1 MLPRARRTTA
11 KKTAR
16 PERKRLDLEVRREQ
30 LLGAAFDLF
39 LARGYDQVGIE
50 DVARAAGASKGLV
63 YHYFPTKKDLY
74 RAAVERGA
82 AQLLARTET
91 PATTPPLERLEAGL
105 AVYFGYVAEHRM
117 AYEALMRSG
126 VGVDPDVADV
136 LERTR
141 GVIAERILEGLPLVP
156 AVAARPAVKAA
167 VRGWIGFVEALAL
180 GWLARPEPD
189 SPALRRLAADVLQA
203 AVAGAVGLDEPPG

>member
-1 MLPRARRTTA
+1 MRGRRATKASTKAPA
-11 KKTAR
+11 KAQR
-16 PERKRLDLEVRREQ
+16 QRLDLEVRREQ
-30 LLGAAFDLF
+30 LLAAAFDLF
-39 LARGYDQVGIE
+39 VTRGYDEVGIE

-82 AQLLARTET
+82 AQLLERTET
-91 PATTPPLERLEAGL
+91 DPSVPPLERLDAGL
-105 AVYFGYVAEHRM
+105 DGYFAYVAEHRM

-126 VGVDPDVADV
+126 VGVDPDVAEV

-141 GVIAERILEGLPLVP
+141 AIIADRLLEGLPLVP
-156 AVAARPAVKAA
+156 EAAGRASVRAA

-180 GWLARPEPD
+180 GWLASPTPD
-189 SPALRRLAADVLQA
+189 RPALRRLAADVLQA
-203 AVAGAVGLDEPPG
+203 AVGSAVGLDRQE